1 MQAATV
7 FENNTMEYDAEFAR
21 SFMERTLTLATD
33 YEGPLDAT
41 LLINCLLGL
50 LIVPNEKLLIGKIP
64 MADFESIADWG
75 ISPKSIKSFGKC
87 DQGHEHQP
95 TLKQLVRRLRNAVA
109 HFRIDPVHQDG
120 KVTAF
125 SFRDR
130 NGFHAVVPLEELKEF
145 VVRLS
150 KHLHENA

>member
-1 MQAATV
+1 
-7 FENNTMEYDAEFAR
+7 MEYDAEFAR
-21 SFMERTLTLATD
+21 SFMERTLTLVTE
-33 YEGPLDAT
+33 YEGPLNAT

-50 LIVPNEKLLIGKIP
+50 LIVPKEKLLIEKIP
-64 MADFESIADWG
+64 ITAFESIADWG

-95 TLKQLVRRLRNAVA
+95 NLKQLVRRLRNAVA
-109 HFRIDPVHQDG
+109 HFKIDPVHLNG
-120 KVTAF
+120 KVTAI
-125 SFRDR
+125 SFHDR

-145 VVRLS
+145 VVRMS

>member
-1 MQAATV
+1 
-7 FENNTMEYDAEFAR
+7 MEYDAEFGR
-21 SFMERTLTLATD
+21 SFMGRTLALITE

-50 LIVPNEKLLIGKIP
+50 LIVPKEKLLIDKIP
-64 MADFESIADWG
+64 IAAFESIADWG
-75 ISPKSIKSFGKC
+75 KSPKSIKSFGKC
-87 DQGHEHQP
+87 DQVHEHQP
-95 TLKQLVRRLRNAVA
+95 NLKQLVRRLRNAVA
-109 HFRIDPVHQDG
+109 HFKVDPVHHDG

-145 VVRLS
+145 VIRLS